1 MRKLLL
7 FTWLCIAQM
16 AAGQRI
22 GETVFKTLGLADGL
36 RSNAVTSLLADS
48 RGYLW
53 IGTYQGMNRYDGHE
67 VKTRFPESG
76 DPQLREVF
84 AETTTSM
91 EEDAEGRIWIE
102 CESGG
107 YYLYDIKAARFSA
120 DADKLLQSIGIR
132 CKGRYKVKVG
142 EKGGLW
148 VLTES
153 GIYRYN
159 YHSKELKYWERRVQ
173 LPGKSAGV
181 VAEMSDGLY
190 FSADHAV
197 WHLNTGTGELER
209 AMLPEAMEHS
219 IGEHSLMA
227 DADGTLWIY
236 STREEHICRYIVG
249 GRQVRETVSLP
260 QTAFASQNN
269 AIRDMMDD
277 GRGNIWIATDHKGLF
292 AYHKNT
298 GIVTAM
304 RHEHERLQSL
314 ASDNVTCLTTDRDG
328 TVWVGHLKTGI
339 SYTSEANSIMQPHGR
354 MCGDILAMAY
364 ATEGNLWMGTDGDGV
379 YIEHKNGSMVK
390 TALPSITVMALISDG
405 MGGMWA
411 GTYNQGLYHLTDA
424 KRWKRYAVDD
434 GTFPT
439 EYVWTLARD
448 NQGRV
453 WSSPIGKTVIF
464 DPKDETTRLVTTD
477 SGDDIHANAIR
488 YDGANTMQL
497 GSVYGLWT
505 YDLRNGKCDVAFG
518 NQKGTQQWMNQM
530 VTDVKA
536 DRQQG
541 MMLLTHPD
549 GITIFDTKQDTL
561 YYIRRTDDIIK
572 GMTHDGNGVY
582 WVCTTSGSVVAI
594 QPKRQA
600 DGNIQLSTINCHPA
614 CRSSISTATLWF
626 VRPRARY

>member
-1 MRKLLL
+1 
-7 FTWLCIAQM
+7 
-16 AAGQRI
+16 
-22 GETVFKTLGLADGL
+22 
-36 RSNAVTSLLADS
+36 
-48 RGYLW
+48 
-53 IGTYQGMNRYDGHE
+53 
-67 VKTRFPESG
+67 
-76 DPQLREVF
+76 
-84 AETTTSM
+84 
-91 EEDAEGRIWIE
+91 
-102 CESGG
+102 
-107 YYLYDIKAARFSA
+107 
-120 DADKLLQSIGIR
+120 
-132 CKGRYKVKVG
+132 
-142 EKGGLW
+142 
-148 VLTES
+148 
-153 GIYRYN
+153 
-159 YHSKELKYWERRVQ
+159 
-173 LPGKSAGV
+173 
-181 VAEMSDGLY
+181 
-190 FSADHAV
+190 
-197 WHLNTGTGELER
+197 
-209 AMLPEAMEHS
+209 MLH
-219 IGEHSLMA
+219 H
-227 DADGTLWIY
+227 
-236 STREEHICRYIVG
+236 
-249 GRQVRETVSLP
+249 Q
-260 QTAFASQNN
+260 
-269 AIRDMMDD
+269 
-277 GRGNIWIATDHKGLF
+277 
-292 AYHKNT
+292 
-298 GIVTAM
+298 
-304 RHEHERLQSL
+304 
-314 ASDNVTCLTTDRDG
+314 
-328 TVWVGHLKTGI
+328 KTGI

-364 ATEGNLWMGTDGDGV
+364 DTEGNLWMGTDGDGV

-434 GTFPT
+434 GTVPT

-453 WSSPIGKTVIF
+453 WSSSPIGKTVIF

-488 YDGANTMQL
+488 YDGANTMHL

-561 YYIRRTDDIIK
+561 YYLRRTDDIIK
-572 GMTHDGNGVY
+572 GMTQDGNGVY

-600 DGNIQLSTINCHPA
+600 DGNIQLSTFNYQLSSGMPQFCFNGDAMVCSPKGEILMGGTEGYMSIEPRRLMATKHEERDLVVSEIAVGDSLLNEQTTTVNLSHDAAHLTVKFFSGSLEDVQRIRYAYRLVGLMSGWTMTDHNYVSFDALPPGDYTLQLSI
-614 CRSSISTATLWF
+614 CREDGTMSTPRELRISVAPPFYRTLPMYILYAVIVLGALYLQWRNMRKRQRERAERQRQLMERQKMEQITEMKLQFFTNISHDLRTPLTLIISPLEQIMKKLTDGKTPDNLLAQLKNIHKNAQQLLREVSALLDFRRLDAGGETLNVQRGDIVDHLNSILVSFSDYAEERNIRLSF
-626 VRPRARY
+626 EFDAESFLMD

>member
-16 AAGQRI
+16 AAGQRT

-53 IGTYQGMNRYDGHE
+53 IGTYQGINRYDGHQ

-142 EKGGLW
+142 EKGALW

-197 WHLNTGTGELER
+197 WHLNTGTGELQR

-219 IGEHSLMA
+219 IGGHSLMA

-364 ATEGNLWMGTDGDGV
+364 DTEGNLWMGTDGDGV

-453 WSSPIGKTVIF
+453 WSSSPIGKTVIF

-505 YDLRNGKCDVAFG
+505 C
-518 NQKGTQQWMNQM
+518 
-530 VTDVKA
+530 
-536 DRQQG
+536 
-541 MMLLTHPD
+541 
-549 GITIFDTKQDTL
+549 
-561 YYIRRTDDIIK
+561 
-572 GMTHDGNGVY
+572 
-582 WVCTTSGSVVAI
+582 
-594 QPKRQA
+594 
-600 DGNIQLSTINCHPA
+600 QLSPPSQ
-614 CRSSISTATLWF
+614 SSPIAPSSRLPLTSHLPPWPSAT
-626 VRPRARY
+626 RRARNSG

>member
-16 AAGQRI
+16 AAGQRT

-53 IGTYQGMNRYDGHE
+53 IGTYQGINRYDGHQ

-142 EKGGLW
+142 EKGALW

-197 WHLNTGTGELER
+197 WHLNTGTGELQR

-219 IGEHSLMA
+219 IGEHL
-227 DADGTLWIY
+227 GRWIF
-236 STREEHICRYIVG
+236 V
-249 GRQVRETVSLP
+249 
-260 QTAFASQNN
+260 
-269 AIRDMMDD
+269 
-277 GRGNIWIATDHKGLF
+277 
-292 AYHKNT
+292 
-298 GIVTAM
+298 M
-304 RHEHERLQSL
+304 R
-314 ASDNVTCLTTDRDG
+314 
-328 TVWVGHLKTGI
+328 
-339 SYTSEANSIMQPHGR
+339 
-354 MCGDILAMAY
+354 
-364 ATEGNLWMGTDGDGV
+364 
-379 YIEHKNGSMVK
+379 
-390 TALPSITVMALISDG
+390 
-405 MGGMWA
+405 WA
-411 GTYNQGLYHLTDA
+411 
-424 KRWKRYAVDD
+424 
-434 GTFPT
+434 
-439 EYVWTLARD
+439 
-448 NQGRV
+448 
-453 WSSPIGKTVIF
+453 
-464 DPKDETTRLVTTD
+464 
-477 SGDDIHANAIR
+477 
-488 YDGANTMQL
+488 
-497 GSVYGLWT
+497 
-505 YDLRNGKCDVAFG
+505 
-518 NQKGTQQWMNQM
+518 
-530 VTDVKA
+530 
-536 DRQQG
+536 
-541 MMLLTHPD
+541 
-549 GITIFDTKQDTL
+549 
-561 YYIRRTDDIIK
+561 
-572 GMTHDGNGVY
+572 
-582 WVCTTSGSVVAI
+582 
-594 QPKRQA
+594 
-600 DGNIQLSTINCHPA
+600 
-614 CRSSISTATLWF
+614 
-626 VRPRARY
+626 

>member
-16 AAGQRI
+16 AAGQRT
-22 GETVFKTLGLADGL
+22 GETVFKTLGVADGL

-53 IGTYQGMNRYDGHE
+53 IGTYQGINRYDGHQ

-142 EKGGLW
+142 EKGALW

-197 WHLNTGTGELER
+197 WHLNTGTGELQR

-364 ATEGNLWMGTDGDGV
+364 DTEGNLWMGTDGDGV

-390 TALPSITVMALISDG
+390 TTLPSITVMALISDG
-405 MGGMWA
+405 MGGIWA

-453 WSSPIGKTVIF
+453 WSSSPIGKTVIF

-488 YDGANTMQL
+488 YDGANTMHL
-497 GSVYGLWT
+497 GSVYGL
-505 YDLRNGKCDVAFG
+505 
-518 NQKGTQQWMNQM
+518 
-530 VTDVKA
+530 
-536 DRQQG
+536 
-541 MMLLTHPD
+541 
-549 GITIFDTKQDTL
+549 
-561 YYIRRTDDIIK
+561 
-572 GMTHDGNGVY
+572 
-582 WVCTTSGSVVAI
+582 
-594 QPKRQA
+594 
-600 DGNIQLSTINCHPA
+600 
-614 CRSSISTATLWF
+614 
-626 VRPRARY
+626 

>member
-16 AAGQRI
+16 AAGQRT

-53 IGTYQGMNRYDGHE
+53 IGTYQGINRYDGHQ

-76 DPQLREVF
+76 DRQLREVF

-142 EKGGLW
+142 EKGALW

-197 WHLNTGTGELER
+197 WHLNTGTGELQR

-364 ATEGNLWMGTDGDGV
+364 DTEGNLWMGTDGDGV

-390 TALPSITVMALISDG
+390 TALPSITVMALISDCMVG
-405 MGGMWA
+405 MCA
-411 GTYNQGLYHLTDA
+411 
-424 KRWKRYAVDD
+424 
-434 GTFPT
+434 
-439 EYVWTLARD
+439 
-448 NQGRV
+448 
-453 WSSPIGKTVIF
+453 
-464 DPKDETTRLVTTD
+464 
-477 SGDDIHANAIR
+477 
-488 YDGANTMQL
+488 
-497 GSVYGLWT
+497 
-505 YDLRNGKCDVAFG
+505 
-518 NQKGTQQWMNQM
+518 
-530 VTDVKA
+530 
-536 DRQQG
+536 
-541 MMLLTHPD
+541 
-549 GITIFDTKQDTL
+549 
-561 YYIRRTDDIIK
+561 
-572 GMTHDGNGVY
+572 
-582 WVCTTSGSVVAI
+582 
-594 QPKRQA
+594 
-600 DGNIQLSTINCHPA
+600 
-614 CRSSISTATLWF
+614 
-626 VRPRARY
+626 